1 MTQAMSDRLIDDY
14 LRELKK
20 AAWVRQL
27 SPAQTAELER
37 VARGCI
43 DQSLAAAGNN
53 DQETVY
59 HVLDRMGSASEFV
72 AQRGAPPQSA
82 MPQTAGRVLAP
93 VTRPQAI
100 LRQRGWGL
108 AEIGG
113 LLLLMVGPFLLWWVG
128 PIFGILLI
136 RYAAE
141 RWSDRRM
148 HVATVVVFALLA
160 VQAAMAIGILALMV
174 VGALPGGSFQ
184 ILVLLLGGY
193 SLGSSPTTVNGV
205 PWLSPS
211 SLLEFIVMLPAP
223 LAGVSTGLYLALSPR
238 HRP

>member
-1 MTQAMSDRLIDDY
+1 MPDRIIDDY

-27 SPAQTAELER
+27 SRARTAELESE
-37 VARGCI
+37 ARGRI
-43 DQSLAAAGNN
+43 DESLAAAGNR

-72 AQRGAPPQSA
+72 AQRGVPPPSA
-82 MPQTAGRVLAP
+82 VRHTAGLLLAP
-93 VTRPQAI
+93 VARAQTI

-113 LLLLMVGPFLLWWVG
+113 LLLLILGPFLLWWVG

-141 RWSDRRM
+141 RWSERRM

-160 VQAAMAIGILALMV
+160 VQGVMAIGILALMIAGV
-174 VGALPGGSFQ
+174 LPGNNFQ
-184 ILVLLLGGY
+184 LFVSLLGGAA
-193 SLGSSPTTVNGV
+193 GPGPTTVTGV

-211 SLLEFIVMLPAP
+211 SMLEFIVMLPAP
-223 LAGVSTGLYLALSPR
+223 VAGISTGIYLALSPR
-238 HRP
+238 HRGC